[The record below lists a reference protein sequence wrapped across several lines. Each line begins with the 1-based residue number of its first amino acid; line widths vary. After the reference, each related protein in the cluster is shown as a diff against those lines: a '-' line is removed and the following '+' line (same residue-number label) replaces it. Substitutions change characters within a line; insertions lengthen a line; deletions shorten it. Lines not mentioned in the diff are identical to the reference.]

1 MDQSNKKQVL
11 VVDDAETNIAIL
23 IELLGDFYDVSIALN
38 GPDALEIVM
47 NNQPD
52 LILLDIVMPGMDGFQ
67 VCTQLK
73 KNEKTKSIPVIFL
86 TGETT
91 EESVVQGFA
100 LGAADFLT
108 KPFLPA
114 ELLARVQTHLT
125 LAEVQEKEKAYID
138 QIKGFNQRLSE
149 KVWAQGQEL
158 KVTYEQLAL
167 LDRSKDEFLTLISHE
182 LRTPMNGILGPIT
195 LLFTGDR
202 ELTEDETWI
211 KETFFT
217 SYDRLIGVVDEA
229 LLLTQIKLDGQEMP
243 IKQVSLQQVIAK
255 VKTAHQKSAAKF
267 DLEILGERDALVTG
281 SASLYVK
288 ALSALVE
295 TAGKFSDFQT
305 PVQIH
310 IGQGS
315 ESPSIKIISQGYHIP
330 EKLLPDL
337 FKIYSISNPLTPN
350 GDLGLKPPI
359 ADKIIRLYG
368 GHLVAKNFTEPGI
381 EFDVFFPG

>member
-1 MDQSNKKQVL
+1 VDQSNKKQVL